1 MQKIEREKLN
11 QERELLMLR
20 PLQNQLDNF
29 SEQNR
34 SQIESNAR
42 TEFERN
48 KLQKNLMDLQNDY
61 DRIKSDNEELT

>member
-20 PLQNQLDNF
+20 PLQNQLENF
-29 SEQNR
+29 SEQNK

-48 KLQKNLMDLQNDY
+48 KLQKNLMDLRNDY

>member
-61 DRIKSDNEELT
+61 DRIKSDNGELT